1 MQHIASPIVPIKG
14 IAPRKEKAMEGGK
27 WKIVEEF
34 DGRSHEDGGI
44 DILVQG
50 GVVKRIHAPFHKPD
64 EYAGWGSFW
73 KSVGAGAY
81 GIGEGLLDT
90 ITLGATDKLTD
101 LGYEGLQ
108 RLGGSSE
115 QEIREQNSVRG
126 YGTTAGAITGG
137 VLTGGLTTGSAISQ
151 GAKGL
156 GAGISYGSPD
166 SEFAQAVGTYLPLA
180 GAITGLA
187 VGDAGYASKLSS
199 LTEGAKAAKAA
210 GDLAKAAELTNKA
223 SQLGKLSSI
232 ATTASKINKFSPL
245 IQAGL
250 STIMRPQ
257 AQPQVGDFQQTI
269 REVTPYATPSMM
281 DSYKELGQEIK
292 NVVSPKQGTAMSGMD
307 GVQNFDIPS
316 GPIQFQMQP
325 LVAEKAYNYLRN
337 YGINV

>member
-1 MQHIASPIVPIKG
+1 MQHIASPITPIKG

-90 ITLGATDKLTD
+90 LTFGATDPLTD
-101 LGYEGLQ
+101 LGYEALQ
-108 RLGGSSE
+108 KLGGSSE

-137 VLTGGLTTGSAISQ
+137 ILSGGATTGSAISQ

-166 SEFAQAVGTYLPLA
+166 SKFAQAVGTYLPLA
-180 GAITGLA
+180 GSIAGMATGN
-187 VGDAGYASKLSS
+187 AGYGEGSKLG
-199 LTEGAKAAKAA
+199 EFAKSA
-210 GDLAKAAELTNKA
+210 
-223 SQLGKLSSI
+223 GKLTKYNP
-232 ATTASKINKFSPL
+232 A
-245 IQAGL
+245 IQSLG
-250 STIMRPQ
+250 STLLRPQ
-257 AQPQVGDFQQTI
+257 GRSQVGDFQQTI
-269 REVTPYATPSMM
+269 REATPYATPSMM
-281 DSYKELGQEIK
+281 DSYKQLGQEIK

-325 LVAEKAYNYLRN
+325 LVAEKAYDYLRN

>member
-90 ITLGATDKLTD
+90 ITFGATDTLTD

-137 VLTGGLTTGSAISQ
+137 ILTGGATTGSAIQQ
-151 GAKGL
+151 GSKGL

-166 SEFAQAVGTYLPLA
+166 SKFAQAVGTYLPLA
-180 GAITGLA
+180 GSIAGMATGN
-187 VGDAGYASKLSS
+187 AGYDSGSKLG
-199 LTEGAKAAKAA
+199 EFAKSA
-210 GDLAKAAELTNKA
+210 
-223 SQLGKLSSI
+223 GKLTKYNP
-232 ATTASKINKFSPL
+232 A
-245 IQAGL
+245 IQGL
-250 STIMRPQ
+250 GSTLLRPQ
-257 AQPQVGDFQQTI
+257 GRSQVGDFQQTI
-269 REVTPYATPSMM
+269 REATPYATPSMM
-281 DSYKELGQEIK
+281 DSYKQLGQEIK
-292 NVVSPKQGTAMSGMD
+292 NVVNPKQGTAMSGMD

-325 LVAEKAYNYLRN
+325 LVAEKAYDYLRN

>member
-90 ITLGATDKLTD
+90 ITFGATDPLTD
-101 LGYEGLQ
+101 MGYEALQ
-108 RLGGSSE
+108 KLGGSSE

-137 VLTGGLTTGSAISQ
+137 ILTGGATTGSAIQQ
-151 GAKGL
+151 GSKGL

-166 SEFAQAVGTYLPLA
+166 SKFAQGVGTYLPLA
-180 GAITGLA
+180 GAIAGLA
-187 VGDAGYASKLSS
+187 TGNAGYKD
-199 LTEGAKAAKAA
+199 GIGAAKAA
-210 GDLAKAAELTNKA
+210 GDAGKLAKLTKF
-223 SQLGKLSSI
+223 SDI
-232 ATTASKINKFSPL
+232 ATKAGKVSKYSPL

-257 AQPQVGDFQQTI
+257 GRSQVGDFQQTI

-281 DSYKELGQEIK
+281 DSYRELGQEIK

-325 LVAEKAYNYLRN
+325 LVAEKAYDYLRN